1 MKSRIYKTFA
11 LSTCG
16 LMLTGIAMAAPLQPA
31 ASEDAQAG
39 EVAKQTAPANP
50 AETATP
56 AAPEVNAEAATKAQA
71 DANYT
76 DAEIKNFVE
85 AAKNVDQVKLK
96 YEGKLSTAKGQTEID
111 KIKKEADAELS
122 KTVEAKGLSVEKYNK
137 IHQTALQDPQLLAR
151 IQKYM

>member
-16 LMLTGIAMAAPLQPA
+16 LMLTGVAMAAPLQPV

-39 EVAKQTAPANP
+39 EIAKQAAPAG
-50 AETATP
+50 AVTP
-56 AAPEVNAEAATKAQA
+56 AAPEVKAEATTKAQA

-96 YEGKLSTAKGQTEID
+96 YEGKLSTAKGQSEID